1 MAKDKNGLKK
11 TGTTH
16 FGIQR
21 KIVANM
27 TAESWETI
35 PHVTYNYEPDV
46 TEFMIEYK
54 RLNENCAP
62 ENKITLN
69 TLMLKIIVEGLKAD
83 PAMNAHINFDRKLV
97 RGELHTFEDIN
108 ISMPMV
114 LPNGEMMT
122 INLHN
127 FESKTLD
134 QMVDYIADVNRRV
147 KNTDLNE
154 VMFDV
159 SLDNTLTA
167 LKQGKIKQTIYRL
180 IGSKTGKHKVKTLSG
195 KAKRAYEA
203 IPETDRLTKHDIEP
217 GTITV
222 SNIGSTYRQQ
232 RGETCLLEI
241 VPPQVCAI
249 ALGAVQDKPVV
260 IVNEAGEKEIAIREV
275 MPLCIAFDHRALDF
289 GEIVPFIKRLDEI
302 FEEPEIIHTWRDGG
316 TDDLDMEEIKIERQE
331 REAKFAE
338 SKEREK
344 LRKEAEEKA
353 KKAEREAQKKIQIA
367 ERAKKEAERA
377 RMEAEER
384 AKKEAERLRKE
395 AEKAEKE
402 AEERA
407 KKEAER
413 LRKEAEKAE
422 KEAEETAKK
431 EAEKLKK
438 ETERAEKEA
447 EEKAKKEAEKL
458 KKEEERAK
466 REAEKAEREAEERAK
481 KEAEKAK
488 KEAEKAKKE
497 AEKAEREAEERAKK
511 EAERLK
517 KEEEKA
523 KKEAEKAEREAEE
536 RAKKEAEKL
545 RKEEEKAKKEA
556 EGKAKKEAEK
566 AKKEA
571 EKAVKQA
578 EKEEKIRRDI
588 ERAEEEA
595 KKAEAEAQEAARLAE
610 EAKKNAEEI

>member
-1 MAKDKNGLKK
+1 MAKNKNGLKK

-62 ENKITLN
+62 EDKVTLN

-97 RGELHTFEDIN
+97 RGEIHTFEDIN

-167 LKQGKIKQTIYRL
+167 LKQGKVKQTIYRL

-195 KAKRAYEA
+195 KAKKAYEA
-203 IPETDRLTKHDIEP
+203 IPETDRLTKHDIEQ

-260 IVNEAGEKEIAIREV
+260 IVNEAGEKEIAIRQV

-289 GEIVPFIKRLDEI
+289 GEIVPFLKRLDEI

-316 TDDLDMEEIKIERQE
+316 TDDLDMDEIRIERQE

-353 KKAEREAQKKIQIA
+353 KKAEREAQKKIQKA
-367 ERAKKEAERA
+367 EKAKKEAEKAKRD
-377 RMEAEER
+377 AEER
-384 AKKEAERLRKE
+384 AKKEAERLKKE
-395 AEKAEKE
+395 TEKAEKL
-402 AEERA
+402 AEE
-407 KKEAER
+407 K
-413 LRKEAEKAE
+413 
-422 KEAEETAKK
+422 AKK

-438 ETERAEKEA
+438 EVERARKEA

-458 KKEEERAK
+458 KKE
-466 REAEKAEREAEERAK
+466 AEKAE
-481 KEAEKAK
+481 KE
-488 KEAEKAKKE
+488 
-497 AEKAEREAEERAKK
+497 
-511 EAERLK
+511 
-517 KEEEKA
+517 
-523 KKEAEKAEREAEE
+523 
-536 RAKKEAEKL
+536 
-545 RKEEEKAKKEA
+545 
-556 EGKAKKEAEK
+556 
-566 AKKEA
+566 
-571 EKAVKQA
+571 A

-588 ERAEEEA
+588 KKAEEEA
-595 KKAEAEAQEAARLAE
+595 KKAEKEAQEAARLAE

>member
-1 MAKDKNGLKK
+1 MAKNKNGLKK

-27 TAESWETI
+27 MAESWETI

-62 ENKITLN
+62 EDKVTLN

-97 RGELHTFEDIN
+97 RGEIHTFEDIN

-260 IVNEAGEKEIAIREV
+260 IVNEAGEKEIAIRQV

-316 TDDLDMEEIKIERQE
+316 TDDIDMEEIKIERQE

-353 KKAEREAQKKIQIA
+353 RKAEREAQKKIQIA

-377 RMEAEER
+377 KKEAEDRAKKEAERIKKEAERAEREAEEKAKREAEKAERAEKEAEEKAKREAEKAERAEKEAEER
-384 AKKEAERLRKE
+384 AKKEAEKAKKE

-407 KKEAER
+407 KKEAEKA
-413 LRKEAEKAE
+413 RKEAEKA
-422 KEAEETAKK
+422 KK
-431 EAEKLKK
+431 EAEKA
-438 ETERAEKEA
+438 EREA

-458 KKEEERAK
+458 
-466 REAEKAEREAEERAK
+466 
-481 KEAEKAK
+481 K

-511 EAERLK
+511 EAEKAKREAEKAK
-517 KEEEKA
+517 KEAEEKAKKEAMKA
-523 KKEAEKAEREAEE
+523 KKEAEKAEREAE
-536 RAKKEAEKL
+536 
-545 RKEEEKAKKEA
+545 
-556 EGKAKKEAEK
+556 
-566 AKKEA
+566 
-571 EKAVKQA
+571 
-578 EKEEKIRRDI
+578 KEEKIRRDI
-588 ERAEEEA
+588 EKAEEEA

-610 EAKKNAEEI
+610 EAKRNAEEI